1 MNWKP
6 ILRGLLVIV
15 SLVVLG
21 YFIKSSPLGSMLD
34 EKWIDAE
41 VRGKGLAGEMLFV
54 GVAAMFTAFGFP
66 RQVVSFMGGY
76 AFGFVMG
83 TTLSVLGTI
92 LGCIA
97 AFYYARLLGRR
108 LIASRFPARVKKI
121 DAFIHDNP
129 FSMSLLI
136 RLLPVGSNLITSMA
150 AGVSSVRG
158 LPFFAG
164 SGLGYIPQNLIFALI
179 GSGINLDEDP
189 TLRIGIGVLL
199 FIAIGMLGVHLYRR
213 YRHGVS
219 LDSEMDEASEPDKGD
234 QHA

>member
-6 ILRGLLVIV
+6 IIRGLLVIV
-15 SLVVLG
+15 SLVALG

-54 GVAAMFTAFGFP
+54 GVAALFTAFGFP

-76 AFGFVMG
+76 AFGFVTG

-108 LIASRFPARVKKI
+108 LIASRFPGRVKKI

-158 LPFFAG
+158 LPFFLG
-164 SGLGYIPQNLIFALI
+164 SGLGYIPQNFIFALI

-199 FIAIGMLGVHLYRR
+199 FIVIGMLSVHLYRR

-219 LDSEMDEASEPDKGD
+219 LDTEMDEASGQDNGD